1 MRSICIQLLKL
12 WMILIFPDLV
22 IHRVYSRTYVHA
34 SSSPLRSR
42 RLVIHFMHVEGMMK
56 WKVKVVSRD
65 RPRFADEIVNEQ
77 GRSERIKKKVRWDS
91 RGEGE
96 GWICSRL
103 INARVSLT
111 SEDNK
116 RDKNHRR
123 LVSRW
128 KVFDTSAESVD
139 AWKQFLARRVHIVPP
154 FAE

>member
-1 MRSICIQLLKL
+1 MFAWHLHVYIFILYFSFIYSIISFISTRQKYISRVCKNIKKNFYSMRSICIQLLKL

-96 GWICSRL
+96 GF
-103 INARVSLT
+103 V
-111 SEDNK
+111 
-116 RDKNHRR
+116 RD
-123 LVSRW
+123 
-128 KVFDTSAESVD
+128 
-139 AWKQFLARRVHIVPP
+139 
-154 FAE
+154 